1 MLLYLKH
8 IYMKILI
15 ITVLIQLKLIK
26 FLLKFFPQ
34 NINGS
39 KYKIFRL
46 PLIIR
51 ITTIQE
57 LLFDKLN
64 LKFNILHDVKR
75 KKHYSEI
82 SDGIFL
88 SNQGTNRYIK
98 QKANIITAELFVEK
112 ILDLKKDYIVDVGSA
127 FGEYS
132 IFFAKKFPNKK
143 IISIEPSKTNL
154 IIQQDNIQKN
164 NVKNIILVNAIIS
177 NSNEKK
183 YISEKYYS
191 ENIVINKNFDSLSE
205 IGSEKLYNLIE
216 RYNAIDSLGFL
227 KINIPTLPDLEFD
240 LIYLNK
246 NNKLN
251 LCFINFWANSFDKFE
266 NILKNLCANSNQYF
280 ASLTS
285 EILIQT
291 NYDDIKKKLLEM
303 STLSLN
309 SKRKNFKYPYNDVA
323 LEVLFEFNKNL

>member
-1 MLLYLKH
+1 MK
-8 IYMKILI
+8 KILI
-15 ITVLIQLKLIK
+15 ITVLIQLKVIK

-34 NINGS
+34 NKDDS

-46 PLIIR
+46 PLIIS

-64 LKFNILHDVKR
+64 LKFNILYDVKN
-75 KKHYSEI
+75 KKHYFEI

-98 QKANIITAELFVEK
+98 RKDNIITSELFVKK
-112 ILDLKKDYIVDVGSA
+112 ILDLNKDYIVDVGSA
-127 FGEYS
+127 FGEDS

-143 IISIEPSKTNL
+143 IISVEPSKTNL

-183 YISEKYYS
+183 YISEKYFS
-191 ENIVINKNFDSLSE
+191 ENIIVNKNFDSASE
-205 IGSEKLYNLIE
+205 IDSQKLYNFIQ
-216 RYNAIDSLGFL
+216 RYNAINSLGFL
-227 KINIPTLPDLEFD
+227 KIKIPTLVDLESD

-251 LCFINFWANSFDKFE
+251 LCFISFWANSFDKFE
-266 NILKNLCANSNQYF
+266 NLLKNLCANSNQYF
-280 ASLTS
+280 ASVSS

-291 NYDDIKKKLLEM
+291 DYDDIKKKLIEKC
-303 STLSLN
+303 TLSLS
-309 SKRKNFKYPYNDVA
+309 SKRKNFKYLYNDVA
-323 LEVLFEFNKNL
+323 VEVLFEFNKNL